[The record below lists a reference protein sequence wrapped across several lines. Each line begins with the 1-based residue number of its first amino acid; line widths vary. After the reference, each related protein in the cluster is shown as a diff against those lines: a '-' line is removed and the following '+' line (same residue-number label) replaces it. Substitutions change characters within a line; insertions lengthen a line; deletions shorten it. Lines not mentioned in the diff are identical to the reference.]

1 MDRSNFLKTWMRRF
15 TLRGLSI
22 QQRLP
27 LLICVLLLVI
37 IVTFSYITYIDV
49 KSSALNSGKERVRT
63 LSDQL
68 SSMLAQSVQATLTA
82 TRTAADKEAIKKSL
96 RTGETEYNIEALDIL
111 RKLRP
116 DTSWVL
122 VQLVNK
128 QFHSILRSTR
138 DSMPIQGNFDS
149 LLAAALDQDPSG
161 VGKIRLLNN
170 KMFYPVIVDV
180 VDSQQ
185 TIGYIVRWQK
195 IAGGEKTKAALSGLM
210 GKKANFYIGNNDGS
224 LWTDLVKPVSFTTLN
239 SDQTAEPFEYSSPA
253 GGQVASVKPIPNT
266 AWLVTVEFPR
276 NVVLETANNFLKRII
291 ITGSI
296 LIIVGIFIG
305 WLMSRPIT
313 APLKKLT
320 AATTA
325 IASGDYSSTVPVERH
340 DEVGKLSRSFNAMI
354 VQLSKA
360 RKGLEQ
366 KVIETSE
373 VNEQLRS
380 LSAYLQNVRED
391 ERIHIAREM
400 HDELGQLLTGFKMDV
415 SWLRKKLAETTDP
428 AISEKLENMISVID
442 ESVKFVRN
450 LASELRPSILDDLG
464 LIPALEWHSHEFE
477 KRHNIKVEFH
487 SEVQELHAN
496 SVIATGLFRMF
507 QESLTNVARHSNA
520 NKVVASL
527 RVANDE
533 ILLSIIDNGKGFDPS
548 LASKKTLGLLGMKER
563 AAMLGGKM
571 EIISEPGK
579 GTTVLVTVKQSMKEK
594 VRVS

>member
-1 MDRSNFLKTWMRRF
+1 MDRSGFMRRWMRRF
-15 TLRGLSI
+15 SLRGLSI

-49 KSSALNSGKERVRT
+49 KSSALKSGKDRVSS

-68 SSMLAQSVQATLTA
+68 SNMLSQSVQATLTA
-82 TRTAADKEAIKKSL
+82 TRSAADKEAIKKSL
-96 RTGETEYNIEALDIL
+96 RTRETEYNIEALDIL

-122 VQLVNK
+122 AQLVNK
-128 QFHSILRSTR
+128 QFHPILRSAR
-138 DSMPIQGNFDS
+138 DSMPLQGNFDS
-149 LLAAALDQDPSG
+149 LLAVALEEDASG
-161 VGKIRLLNN
+161 VGKIHLLNN

-185 TIGYIVRWQK
+185 TIGYIIRWQK
-195 IAGGEKTKAALSGLM
+195 IEGGEKTKAAISGLM

-224 LWTDLVKPVSFTTLN
+224 LWTDLVNPVSYTTLN
-239 SDQTAEPFEYSSPA
+239 NEQAAEPFEYSSPA
-253 GGQVASVKPIPNT
+253 GGQVASVKSIPNT

-291 ITGSI
+291 ITGAI

-325 IASGDYSSTVPVERH
+325 IASGDFSSTVAIERR
-340 DEVGKLSRSFNAMI
+340 DEVGKLSRAFNAMI
-354 VQLSKA
+354 GQLSKA

-366 KVIETSE
+366 KVIETSDM
-373 VNEQLRS
+373 NEQLRS

-415 SWLRKKLAETTDP
+415 SWLRKKLAETSDP

-464 LIPALEWHSHEFE
+464 LIPALEWHCHEFE

-487 SEVQELHAN
+487 SEVQEPNIN

-520 NKVVASL
+520 TKVVASL
-527 RVANDE
+527 RSVNDE
-533 ILLSIIDNGKGFDPS
+533 ISLSIMDNGKGFDTS
-548 LASKKTLGLLGMKER
+548 LTSKKTLGLLGMKER

-579 GTTVLVTVKQSMKEK
+579 GTTILITVKQAMKEK
-594 VRVS
+594 IRVS